1 MIQKKICMV
10 GAYGVGKTSLVK
22 RFVESIFDERYHTT
36 VGVKIDKKRLQMDD
50 GELTLVLWDLA
61 GDDELEPLRLSYLRG
76 ASGYILVADGCREST
91 LDIAGDLHSRIA
103 GVHGAL
109 PFVLAVNKMDL
120 EAEWRIS
127 EDRLARVTALG
138 WPLIRTS
145 AKTGAGVDKTFSTLA
160 SLLLQDLK

>member
-1 MIQKKICMV
+1 MA

-36 VGVKIDKKRLQMDD
+36 VGVKIDKKHLQVG
-50 GELTLVLWDLA
+50 GEELVLVLWDLA
-61 GDDELEPLRLSYLRG
+61 GEDELEPLRLSYLRG

-91 LDIAGDLHSRIA
+91 LDTAENLHSRIA

-120 EAEWRIS
+120 EEDWRIS
-127 EDRLARVTALG
+127 EDRLARLAARG

-145 AKTGAGVDKTFSTLA
+145 AKTGAGVDQAFSALA
-160 SLLLQDLK
+160 SVLLQGRP